1 MTTTPFTDRDDR
13 DHRDHRDHRDRSTLT
28 RRRMLGAALAAGAAG
43 AALPLGLAGPARA
56 AEPAARPAARPAAEP
71 VRLTLPAPTGPH
83 EVGVVALRLVDTTRP
98 DPASGPGGHRS
109 LMTSVWYPARRTAAY
124 PVAPWMTSGA
134 LSALLAGADIPQG
147 RVLVPLTAGHDGAP
161 AHPGRRRPVLL
172 YGHGAHGYRADHT
185 VIVQQLASHG
195 YVVVTADHTN
205 DAITEFPDGRV
216 LTPHWAMGPAD
227 YAYDMLFVLDRIE
240 EIAAGRNPDA
250 DGKPLPEGLA
260 EILDLGRVGA
270 FGWSKGGSATAL
282 MAAQDQ
288 RILAGLSIDAPMIFP
303 TGTPDIDRPF
313 LMLTAENTPAA
324 SPQVAAFW
332 PHLHGWRRDL
342 HTTGAIHSS
351 YSDLQ
356 SLFPQLAPILGWDEA
371 ALRER
376 IGTLDPARAV
386 RIQQTY
392 PLAFF
397 DRHLRHRGGH
407 LLDAPSRDFPE
418 VTFEG

>member
-1 MTTTPFTDRDDR
+1 MTTAPFTDRSSLT
-13 DHRDHRDHRDRSTLT
+13 RSALT

-43 AALPLGLAGPARA
+43 AALPLGLAAPARA
-56 AEPAARPAARPAAEP
+56 AGPTPAPAAGAAAGP
-71 VRLTLPAPTGPH
+71 VRLTLPAPTGQH
-83 EVGVVALRLVDTTRP
+83 EVGTTVLRLVDTSRP
-98 DPASGPGGHRS
+98 DPTSGPDSHRS
-109 LMTSVWYPARRTAAY
+109 LMTSIWYPAHRTAGH
-124 PVAPWMTSGA
+124 PVAPWMSAGA
-134 LSALLAGADIPQG
+134 LSFLLADSDIPAG
-147 RVLVPLTAGHDGAP
+147 AVLVPLTAGHDGAP

-172 YGHGAHGYRADHT
+172 YSHGAHGYRADHT
-185 VIVQQLASHG
+185 VIVQQLASRG
-195 YVVVTADHTN
+195 YVVVTVDHTN

-216 LTPHWAMGPAD
+216 LPPNPNPRLGLSPAD
-227 YAYDMLFVLDRIE
+227 CAYDLGFVLDRIE

-250 DGKPLPEGLA
+250 DGKTLPQGLG
-260 EILDLGRVGA
+260 EILDLDRVGA
-270 FGWSKGGSATAL
+270 FGWSKGGSAAAL
-282 MAAQDQ
+282 ITAQDR
-288 RILAGLSIDAPMIFP
+288 RIRAGLSIDAPMIFR
-303 TGTPDIDRPF
+303 TTPDIDRPF
-313 LMLTAENTPAA
+313 LMLTARNTPATA
-324 SPQVAAFW
+324 PEVAAFW

-342 HTTGAIHSS
+342 HATGAVHSS

-371 ALRER
+371 TLRGL

>member
-1 MTTTPFTDRDDR
+1 MTTAPITEPSADS
-13 DHRDHRDHRDRSTLT
+13 RSLT
-28 RRRMLGAALAAGAAG
+28 RRRMLGAALAAGAVG
-43 AALPLGLAGPARA
+43 AALPLGLAAPARA
-56 AEPAARPAARPAAEP
+56 SAPTPAPTKAPASGAAAGP
-71 VRLTLPAPTGPH
+71 VRLTLPAPTGHH
-83 EVGVVALRLVDTTRP
+83 EVGTVVLRLVDTTRP
-98 DPASGPGGHRS
+98 DPASGPDGHRS
-109 LMTSVWYPARRTAAY
+109 LMTSIWYPAHRTAGY
-124 PVAPWMTSGA
+124 PAAPWMSAGA
-134 LSALLAGADIPQG
+134 LSALLAGADIPAG
-147 RVLVPLTAGHDGAP
+147 AVLVPFTAGHDGAP

-172 YGHGAHGYRADHT
+172 YSHGAHGYRADHT

-195 YVVVTADHTN
+195 FVVVTVDHTN

-216 LTPHWAMGPAD
+216 LTPHLPMSPAD
-227 YAYDMLFVLDRIE
+227 CAYDLGFVLDRIE

-250 DGKPLPEGLA
+250 DGKALPQGLG
-260 EILDLGRVGA
+260 EILDLDRVGA

-282 MAAQDQ
+282 ITAQDR
-288 RILAGLSIDAPMIFP
+288 RIRAGLSIDAPMIFK
-303 TGTPDIDRPF
+303 TTFDIDRPF
-313 LMLTAENTPAA
+313 LMLTAENTPATA
-324 SPQVAAFW
+324 PEVAAFW

-356 SLFPQLAPILGWDEA
+356 SLYPQLAPILGWDETK
-371 ALRER
+371 LRGL